1 MIKNFSQFRSTNE
14 EYTDW
19 LTGKKEEGDAKS
31 KQTSNKEGV
40 EDSSIEEFY
49 KSLEEFASSNKSMP
63 VQNYGSMTY
72 SKLVENIQAALVFL
86 GYPLEKHGVDGYFGP
101 ETAAAIKKFN
111 EATKKDVG
119 V

>member
-1 MIKNFSQFRSTNE
+1 MIKKFEQFIQTNE

-19 LTGKKEEGDAKS
+19 LTGKKEEGEAKS
-31 KQTSNKEGV
+31 KQTSNKEGLV
-40 EDSSIEEFY
+40 DSSIEDFY
-49 KSLEEFASSNKSMP
+49 KSLEEFANSDKSMS
-63 VQNYGSMTY
+63 VQQYGSMTY

-86 GYPLEKHGVDGYFGP
+86 GYPLTKYGVDGYFGP